1 MDSICTHAVDL
12 TAYKKLAYYKG
23 NYTTVRTEAMT
34 ETKQMKV
41 YVAGRPG

>member
-1 MDSICTHAVDL
+1 MDSVCTHALDL
-12 TAYKKLAYYKG
+12 PVNKKLAYYTG
-23 NYTTVRTEAMT
+23 NHTTVRTEAMT